1 MRILDK
7 LKTGLGFVLVMAMAI
22 GCGNA
27 DYSKTKEGMVYRII
41 KSGKGENIKPR
52 TFLKVHQAAFLK
64 DSLLFSTFE
73 YMPAYGFFDSLP
85 QATHD
90 FLDVLDKMRVGD
102 SAVVIRSVD
111 TLFAKGMLQYNET
124 FKKGDVIKVYV
135 KVLGTFKDEKEM
147 EADRASAFEAYK
159 QLEIKRLGDY
169 VAAQNLKA
177 EKLQDGI
184 YLVVD
189 KEGTGPKVDSG
200 MFVKVKYTG
209 RLKNGNVFDSN
220 IDSSFGHTEP
230 FEFVAG
236 TRQVIAGW
244 DVAIQKLKVGSKA
257 RVFIPS
263 SMGYGMQSQGAR
275 LPAYS
280 DLIFEME
287 VLGISEKHPDAMPQ
301 GMPGQ

>member
-1 MRILDK
+1 MGSFNK
-7 LKTGLGFVLVMAMAI
+7 LKSIVAFFMLLALIA

-27 DYSKTKEGMVYRII
+27 DYSKTREGMVYRII
-41 KSGKGENIKPR
+41 KSGTGANIKPR
-52 TFLKVHQAAFLK
+52 TYLKVHQAAYLK
-64 DSLLFSTFE
+64 DSMLFTTFE

-90 FLDVLDKMRVGD
+90 FLDILDKMRVGD
-102 SAVVIRSVD
+102 SAIVIRSID
-111 TLFAKGMLQYNET
+111 TLFAKGMLQYNEV

-159 QLEIKRLGDY
+159 QLEIKRLGEF

-177 EKLQDGI
+177 EKLENGI

-200 MFVKVKYTG
+200 MYVKVKYTG
-209 RLKNGNVFDSN
+209 KLKNGNIFDSN
-220 IDSSFGHTEP
+220 IDSTFGHTEP

-263 SMGYGMQSQGAR
+263 SMGYGMQSQGAK

-280 DLIFEME
+280 DLIFDLE
-287 VLGISEKHPDAMPQ
+287 VLSVSEKHPDTAPPA
-301 GMPGQ
+301 GPGQ

>member
-1 MRILDK
+1 MGSINK
-7 LKTGLGFVLVMAMAI
+7 LKSIVAFIVVIALIA

-41 KSGKGENIKPR
+41 RSGTRANIKPR
-52 TFLKVHQAAFLK
+52 TYLKVHQAAYLK
-64 DSLLFSTFE
+64 DSMLFTTFE

-90 FLDVLDKMRVGD
+90 FLDILDKMRVGD
-102 SAVVIRSVD
+102 SAVVIRSID
-111 TLFAKGMLQYNET
+111 TLFAKGMLQYNEI
-124 FKKGDVIKVYV
+124 FKKGDVIKVYL

-159 QLEIKRLGDY
+159 QLEIKRLGEF

-200 MFVKVKYTG
+200 MYVKVKYTG

-220 IDSSFGHTEP
+220 VDSAFGHTEP

-263 SMGYGMQSQGAR
+263 SMGYGMQSQGAK

-280 DLIFEME
+280 DLIFDLE
-287 VLGISEKHPDAMPQ
+287 VLSVAEKHPDAMQPAA
-301 GMPGQ
+301 PGK

>member
-1 MRILDK
+1 MGSINK
-7 LKTGLGFVLVMAMAI
+7 LKSIVVFFLLLAFIV

-27 DYSKTKEGMVYRII
+27 DYSKTKDGMVYRII
-41 KSGKGENIKPR
+41 KSGTGAYIKPR
-52 TFLKVHQAAFLK
+52 TYLKIHQAAYLR
-64 DSLLFSTFE
+64 DSMLFTTFG
-73 YMPAYGFFDSLP
+73 YIPAYGFFDSLP

-90 FLDVLDKMRVGD
+90 FLDILHKMRVGD
-102 SAVVIRSVD
+102 SAIIIRSID
-111 TLFAKGMLQYNET
+111 TLFAKGMLQYNEV

-147 EADRASAFEAYK
+147 EEDRASAFEAYK
-159 QLEIKRLGDY
+159 QLEIKRLGEF

-177 EKLQDGI
+177 EKLENGV

-200 MFVKVKYTG
+200 MYVKVKYTG
-209 RLKNGNVFDSN
+209 RLKNGSIFDSN

-236 TRQVIAGW
+236 TGQVIAGW

-263 SMGYGMQSQGAR
+263 SMGYGMQSQGAK

-280 DLIFEME
+280 DLIFDIE
-287 VLGISEKHPDAMPQ
+287 VLSVSDKHPDMAKPA
-301 GMPGQ
+301 GSGR